1 MGKLNTSQCLTSDFG
16 LKTYLLKMQ
25 ISSNNKKFV
34 AKNLIPFLG
43 VSLLWGRLIP
53 FLPAFGGEVKHQRK
67 EEPVSFGL
75 ETCLGNMS
83 VKTKILVEKH
93 LH

>member
-1 MGKLNTSQCLTSDFG
+1 
-16 LKTYLLKMQ
+16 MQ

-34 AKNLIPFLG
+34 ADDLIPFLG
-43 VSLLWGRLIP
+43 VILFGGL
-53 FLPAFGGEVKHQRK
+53 FLPAFGGEIKHQRK
-67 EEPVSFGL
+67 EEPVFFGF

-83 VKTKILVEKH
+83 DKSKILVENY